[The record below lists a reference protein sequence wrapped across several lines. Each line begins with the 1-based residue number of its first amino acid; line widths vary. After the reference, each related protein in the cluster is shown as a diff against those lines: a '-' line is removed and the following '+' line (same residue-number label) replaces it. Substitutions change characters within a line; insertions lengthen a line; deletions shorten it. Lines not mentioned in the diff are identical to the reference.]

1 MCSGFVIVM
10 CTYMGQE
17 GHTCACL
24 SAQELLNSEMKVLP
38 KSRHFSFHT
47 RAGYESRKMW
57 AGNELMQN

>member
-1 MCSGFVIVM
+1 M

-38 KSRHFSFHT
+38 KSRHFSLHT